1 LTKNTF
7 EMGNL
12 IHFLKNED
20 FSFFKSLLVSHNFFK
35 LKRNISIYIF
45 SKFSKKVFKIFIW
58 LKMHLNFFTSIFFL
72 KIEEK
77 KIFEIT
83 LFVNKPILKHH
94 SFFVLEKIDY

>member
-1 LTKNTF
+1 
-7 EMGNL
+7 
-12 IHFLKNED
+12 
-20 FSFFKSLLVSHNFFK
+20 
-35 LKRNISIYIF
+35 
-45 SKFSKKVFKIFIW
+45 
-58 LKMHLNFFTSIFFL
+58 MHLNFFTSIFFL